1 MHDDEVKRDVN
12 VLLHTRYLLISV
24 GSGCEPANQLWYV
37 DLDTL
42 PRGSDGALDLK
53 SFDHF
58 AKGGRKLPVKK
69 VQQLHFP
76 DIPRPC

>member
-1 MHDDEVKRDVN
+1 MAR
-12 VLLHTRYLLISV
+12 LPSCLTRYLLISV

-37 DLDTL
+37 DLDAL
-42 PRGSDGALDLK
+42 PRGSDGALDLR

-69 VQQLHFP
+69 VQLL
-76 DIPRPC
+76 